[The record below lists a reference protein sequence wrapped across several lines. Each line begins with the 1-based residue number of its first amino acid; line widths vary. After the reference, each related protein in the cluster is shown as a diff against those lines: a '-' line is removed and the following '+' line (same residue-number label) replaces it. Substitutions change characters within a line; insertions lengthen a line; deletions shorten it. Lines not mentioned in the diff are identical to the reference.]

1 MRIDRFTKWVVIV
14 NCAVPVTLLGWDA
27 LNSRLGAN
35 PVNFAIRTTGI
46 LSLIFLVLSLTVTP
60 LARLAHWS
68 SLGQL
73 RRVMGLYAFFH
84 ALVHFGL
91 FYLFDRN
98 GNLGDVLSEI
108 ALRRYLLV
116 GIVGLLVM
124 VPLAVTSTNRMI
136 QRLGPKRW
144 KVLHRLAYV
153 AAAAGALH
161 YYMLVKADT
170 TQPIIFAALLGV
182 LFAYRLGAHYVQLR
196 GDLYRLRHP
205 PPQPVA
211 RSGDRATAR
220 SGERWEGVLRL
231 AKVFVE
237 TPEVRTFRLVAPS
250 GTTLPFQYLP
260 GQFLT
265 LRVNIDGQ
273 DVRRS
278 YTIASPPTRSAYC
291 ELTIKREEQG
301 YASRHLHDVVREGAL
316 FNVSAPAGRFTF
328 TGAEADKIVM
338 IAGGVGVTPL
348 MAKIRYLT
356 DIAWPGKIHLVY
368 SVKTERD
375 VIFRSELEE
384 LQRRF
389 PNLKVD
395 VTLTQEASV
404 EWTGKRGRLSAAML
418 MSMVPDIGQSR
429 VHFCGPTEMV
439 EPLKKAL
446 RELGVADEQ
455 MKSEAFGSPSRK
467 RLLTSYPAP
476 AGRGLRG
483 EASTALTP
491 EGIENAN
498 GTAST
503 ASIRF
508 ARSNKSLAGAGTRTV
523 LELAESLGIALP
535 YDCRSGVCGQCKTRL
550 LSGSVVMAAEDALDP
565 LDRANGV
572 ILACQASC
580 RDDVVVDA

>member
-1 MRIDRFTKWVVIV
+1 MRIDRFTKWVVII
-14 NCAVPVTLLGWDA
+14 NCAVPVTLLAWDA
-27 LNSRLGAN
+27 LHSHLGAN

-60 LARLAHWS
+60 LARLAQWN

-91 FYLFDRN
+91 FYLFDQSA
-98 GNLGDVLSEI
+98 NLGNVLSEI
-108 ALRRYLLV
+108 GQRRYLLV

-144 KVLHRLAYV
+144 KLLHRLAYL

-170 TQPIIFAALLGV
+170 TQPLIFATVFGA

-196 GDLYRLRHP
+196 VDSYRLRHP
-205 PPQPVA
+205 SPQPA
-211 RSGDRATAR
+211 QSAPRSGDRAATR
-220 SGERWEGVLRL
+220 PGERWEGVLRL

-250 GTTLPFQYLP
+250 GTTLPFQHLP

-265 LRVNIDGQ
+265 LRLNLDGR

-278 YTIASPPTRSAYC
+278 YTIASSPTRTAYC

-301 YASRHLHDVVREGAL
+301 YVSRHLHDVVREGET
-316 FNVSAPAGRFTF
+316 FHVSAPAGRFTF
-328 TGAEADKIVM
+328 TGAEAEQIVM

-348 MAKIRYLT
+348 MATIRYLT

-375 VIFRSELEE
+375 IIFCSELEE

-389 PNLKVD
+389 NNLNVD
-395 VTLTQEASV
+395 VTVTREAPV

-418 MSMVPDIGQSR
+418 LSIVPDIAQAR
-429 VHFCGPTEMV
+429 VHLCGPTEMV
-439 EPLKKAL
+439 EPLKIAI
-446 RELGVADEQ
+446 RELGVADDQ
-455 MKSEAFGSPSRK
+455 IKSESFGSPGRK
-467 RLLTSYPAP
+467 RSESLSQNGAATPNPQESPPRFETDAN
-476 AGRGLRG
+476 GG
-483 EASTALTP
+483 ASTP
-491 EGIENAN
+491 
-498 GTAST
+498 
-503 ASIRF
+503 SIRF
-508 ARSNKSLAGAGTRTV
+508 ARSNKRLAGVGTRTV
-523 LELAESLGIALP
+523 LELAESQGIALP

-565 LDRANGV
+565 LDRANGL
-572 ILACQASC
+572 ILACQARC

>member
-14 NCAVPVTLLGWDA
+14 NCAVPVTLLAWDA
-27 LNSRLGAN
+27 LHGHLGAN

-60 LARLAHWS
+60 LMRLAQWS

-98 GNLGDVLSEI
+98 ANLGDVLSEI

-144 KVLHRLAYV
+144 KRLHRLAYL
-153 AAAAGALH
+153 AATAGALH

-170 TQPIIFAALLGV
+170 TQPIIFAVLLGV

-196 GDLYRLRHP
+196 VDSHRLRHP
-205 PPQPVA
+205 SPQPA
-211 RSGDRATAR
+211 ASPERGK
-220 SGERWEGVLRL
+220 RWEGVLRL
-231 AKVFVE
+231 AKVFIE
-237 TPEVRTFRLVAPS
+237 TPEVRTFRLVAPW
-250 GTTLPFQYLP
+250 GTTLPFQHLP

-265 LRVNIDGQ
+265 LRLNLDGR

-278 YTIASPPTRSAYC
+278 YTIASSPTRTAYC

-301 YASRHLHDVVREGAL
+301 CVSRYLHDVVREGAT

-328 TGAEADKIVM
+328 TGAEAKGIVM
-338 IAGGVGVTPL
+338 IAGGVGITPL

-375 VIFRSELEE
+375 IIFRSELEE

-389 PNLKVD
+389 PNLRID
-395 VTLTQEASV
+395 VTVTREASV
-404 EWTGKRGRLSAAML
+404 EWTGKRGRLSAVML
-418 MSMVPDIGQSR
+418 MSIVPDIAQSR
-429 VHFCGPTEMV
+429 VHLCGPTEMV
-439 EPLKKAL
+439 EPLKRAL
-446 RELGVADEQ
+446 RELGVADEL

-467 RLLTSYPAP
+467 RSD
-476 AGRGLRG
+476 G
-483 EASTALTP
+483 STALAP
-491 EGIENAN
+491 EGSENTN
-498 GTAST
+498 GAAS
-503 ASIRF
+503 ASSIRF
-508 ARSNKSLAGAGTRTV
+508 ARSNKRLAGVGTRTV

-550 LSGSVVMAAEDALDP
+550 LSGSVVMATEDALDP
-565 LDRANGV
+565 LDRANGL
-572 ILACQASC
+572 ILACQARC

>member
-1 MRIDRFTKWVVIV
+1 MRIDRFTKWVVIL
-14 NCAVPVTLLGWDA
+14 NCAVPVTLLAWDA
-27 LNSRLGAN
+27 LNGHLGAN

-60 LARLAHWS
+60 IMRLAKWS

-73 RRVMGLYAFFH
+73 RRVMGLYAFFY

-91 FYLFDRN
+91 FYLLDRN
-98 GNLGDVLSEI
+98 ANLSDVLSEI
-108 ALRRYLLV
+108 AKRRYLLV

-144 KVLHRLAYV
+144 KLLHRLAYL

-170 TQPIIFAALLGV
+170 TQPIIFATVLSG

-196 GDLYRLRHP
+196 ADSHQLRHP
-205 PPQPVA
+205 SPQPVQSPQ
-211 RSGDRATAR
+211 R
-220 SGERWEGVLRL
+220 GERWEGVLRL

-237 TPEVRTFRLVAPS
+237 TPEVRTFRLVPLS
-250 GTTLPFQYLP
+250 GTTLPFRHLP

-265 LRVNIDGQ
+265 LRLNLDGR

-278 YTIASPPTRSAYC
+278 YTIASSPTRDAYC

-301 YASRHLHDVVREGAL
+301 YVSPHLHDVVREGAML
-316 FNVSAPAGRFTF
+316 NVSAPAGRFTF
-328 TGAEADKIVM
+328 TGAEAEEIVM
-338 IAGGVGVTPL
+338 VAGGVGVTPL

-375 VIFRSELEE
+375 IIFRSELEE

-389 PNLKVD
+389 QNLKVD
-395 VTLTQEASV
+395 VTVTREVSTQ
-404 EWTGKRGRLSAAML
+404 WTGKRGRLSAAML
-418 MSMVPDIGQSR
+418 ISLAPDIARSR
-429 VHFCGPTEMV
+429 VHLCGPTEMV

-446 RELGVADEQ
+446 RELGVADGQ

-467 RLLTSYPAP
+467 RSDGSTLHMPDGSEDTN
-476 AGRGLRG
+476 GH
-483 EASTALTP
+483 ASTT
-491 EGIENAN
+491 
-498 GTAST
+498 
-503 ASIRF
+503 SIRF
-508 ARSNKSLAGAGTRTV
+508 ARSNKRLAAVGARTV
-523 LELAESLGIALP
+523 LELAESQGIAIP

-550 LSGSVVMAAEDALDP
+550 LSGSVEMAAEDALDP
-565 LDRANGV
+565 LDRANGL
-572 ILACQASC
+572 ILACQARC
-580 RDDVVVDA
+580 CDDVVVDA

>member
-14 NCAVPVTLLGWDA
+14 NCAVPVTLLAWDG
-27 LNSRLGAN
+27 LHSHLGAN

-46 LSLIFLVLSLTVTP
+46 LALIFLVLSLTVTP
-60 LARLAHWS
+60 LARLAQWS

-91 FYLFDRN
+91 FYLFDQSA
-98 GNLGDVLSEI
+98 NLGDVLSEV
-108 ALRRYLLV
+108 AMRRYLLV

-144 KVLHRLAYV
+144 KLLHRLAYL

-170 TQPIIFAALLGV
+170 TKPIIFATLLGV
-182 LFAYRLGAHYVQLR
+182 LFAYRLGAHYLQLR
-196 GDLYRLRHP
+196 ADSHRLHNP
-205 PPQPVA
+205 PPPPAPSPQ
-211 RSGDRATAR
+211 RGQ
-220 SGERWEGVLRL
+220 RWEGVLRL
-231 AKVFVE
+231 AKVFDE

-250 GTTLPFQYLP
+250 GTTLPFEHLP

-265 LRVNIDGQ
+265 LRLNIDGR

-278 YTIASPPTRSAYC
+278 YTIASSPTRTAYC

-301 YASRHLHDVVREGAL
+301 LVSRHLHDVVREGAT
-316 FNVSAPAGRFTF
+316 FNVIAPAGRFTF
-328 TGAEADKIVM
+328 TGAEAEGIVM
-338 IAGGVGVTPL
+338 IAGGVGLTPL

-375 VIFRSELEE
+375 IIFRSELEE

-389 PNLKVD
+389 HNFKVD
-395 VTLTQEASV
+395 VTVTREASA

-418 MSMVPDIGQSR
+418 TSIVPDIATSR
-429 VHFCGPTEMV
+429 VHLCGPTEMV

-446 RELGVADEQ
+446 RELGVPDAQ

-467 RLLTSYPAP
+467 RSD
-476 AGRGLRG
+476 GL
-483 EASTALTP
+483 TALAT
-491 EGIENAN
+491 EGSEHTN
-498 GTAST
+498 GAVST
-503 ASIRF
+503 SSIRF
-508 ARSNKSLAGAGTRTV
+508 ARSNKRLTGVGARTV
-523 LELAESLGIALP
+523 LELAESQGIALP

-565 LDRANGV
+565 LDRANGL
-572 ILACQASC
+572 ILACQARC

>member
-14 NCAVPVTLLGWDA
+14 NCAVPATLLAWDA
-27 LNSRLGAN
+27 LNRHLGAN
-35 PVNFAIRTTGI
+35 PVNFAIRTTGM

-60 LARLAHWS
+60 LMRLAQWS

-84 ALVHFGL
+84 AFVHFGL

-98 GNLGDVLSEI
+98 ANLGEVLSEI
-108 ALRRYLLV
+108 AQRRYLLV

-144 KVLHRLAYV
+144 KRLHRVAYL

-170 TQPIIFAALLGV
+170 TQPMIFAALLGV

-196 GDLYRLRHP
+196 VDSHRLRHP
-205 PPQPVA
+205 SPQSAEAPQ
-211 RSGDRATAR
+211 R
-220 SGERWEGVLRL
+220 GERWEGVLRL
-231 AKVFVE
+231 GKVFVE

-250 GTTLPFQYLP
+250 GTTLPFHHLP

-265 LRVNIDGQ
+265 LRLNLDGR

-278 YTIASPPTRSAYC
+278 YTIASSPTRTAYC
-291 ELTIKREEQG
+291 ELTIKREDQG
-301 YASRHLHDVVREGAL
+301 YVSRYLHDVVREGAT

-328 TGAEADKIVM
+328 TGVEAMGIVM
-338 IAGGVGVTPL
+338 IAGGVGITPL

-356 DIAWPGKIHLVY
+356 DIAWPGKIRLVY

-375 VIFRSELEE
+375 IIFRSELEE

-389 PNLKVD
+389 PNFTID
-395 VTLTQEASV
+395 VTLTREPSV
-404 EWTGKRGRLSAAML
+404 EWTGRRGRLSAAML
-418 MSMVPDIGQSR
+418 MGIVPDIAQSR
-429 VHFCGPTEMV
+429 VHLCGPTEMI
-439 EPLKKAL
+439 EPLKNAL
-446 RELGVADEQ
+446 HELGVADDQ

-467 RLLTSYPAP
+467 RSTGSTTRVPE
-476 AGRGLRG
+476 GSESKNGV
-483 EASTALTP
+483 AST
-491 EGIENAN
+491 
-498 GTAST
+498 S
-503 ASIRF
+503 SIRF
-508 ARSNKSLAGAGTRTV
+508 ARSNKRLASVGTRTV
-523 LELAESLGIALP
+523 LESAESLGIALP

-550 LSGSVVMAAEDALDP
+550 LSGSVVMATEDALDP
-565 LDRANGV
+565 LDRANGL
-572 ILACQASC
+572 ILACQARC

>member
-14 NCAVPVTLLGWDA
+14 NCAVPVTVLAWDA
-27 LNSRLGAN
+27 LNGHLGAN
-35 PVNFAIRTTGI
+35 PVNFAIRTTGM

-60 LARLAHWS
+60 VMRLAQWS

-73 RRVMGLYAFFH
+73 RRVMGLCAFFH

-98 GNLGDVLSEI
+98 ANLGDVLSEI
-108 ALRRYLLV
+108 GMRRYLLV

-144 KVLHRLAYV
+144 KRLHRLAYV

-161 YYMLVKADT
+161 FYMLVKADT
-170 TQPIIFAALLGV
+170 TQPLIFAMLLGV

-196 GDLYRLRHP
+196 ADSHRLRNP
-205 PPQPVA
+205 SPQPA
-211 RSGDRATAR
+211 ESTQR
-220 SGERWEGVLRL
+220 GERWEGVLRL

-250 GTTLPFQYLP
+250 GTTLPFHHLP

-265 LRVNIDGQ
+265 LRLNLDGR

-278 YTIASPPTRSAYC
+278 YTIASSPTRTAYW
-291 ELTIKREEQG
+291 ELTIKREENG
-301 YASRHLHDVVREGAL
+301 FVSRHLHDVAREGAT

-328 TGAEADKIVM
+328 TGAEAEAIVM

-375 VIFRSELEE
+375 IIFRSELEE

-389 PNLKVD
+389 HNLQVD
-395 VTLTQEASV
+395 ITVTREAPA

-418 MSMVPDIGQSR
+418 ASIVPDIARFR
-429 VHFCGPTEMV
+429 VHLCGPTEMV

-446 RELGVADEQ
+446 RELGVTEGQ

-467 RLLTSYPAP
+467 RSD
-476 AGRGLRG
+476 G
-483 EASTALTP
+483 STALAP
-491 EGIENAN
+491 EGSEDTN
-498 GTAST
+498 GAAST
-503 ASIRF
+503 SSIRF
-508 ARSNKSLAGAGTRTV
+508 ARSNKRLAGVGTRTV
-523 LELAESLGIALP
+523 LELAEAQGIALP
-535 YDCRSGVCGQCKTRL
+535 YDCRSGVCGQCKIRL

-565 LDRANGV
+565 RDRANGV
-572 ILACQASC
+572 ILACQARC

>member
-14 NCAVPVTLLGWDA
+14 NCAVPGTLLGWDA
-27 LNSRLGAN
+27 LNGHLGAN
-35 PVNFAIRTTGI
+35 PVNFAIRTTGL

-60 LARLAHWS
+60 LMRLAQWS

-98 GNLGDVLSEI
+98 ANLGDVFSEI
-108 ALRRYLLV
+108 AMRRYLLV
-116 GIVGLLVM
+116 GVVGLLVM

-144 KVLHRLAYV
+144 KRLHRLAYV

-170 TQPIIFAALLGV
+170 SQPIIFATFVGV
-182 LFAYRLGAHYVQLR
+182 LFAYRLGAHYMQLR
-196 GDLYRLRHP
+196 ADSHRLRNP
-205 PPQPVA
+205 SPQPA
-211 RSGDRATAR
+211 DRPQR
-220 SGERWEGVLRL
+220 GKRWEGVLRL

-237 TPEVRTFRLVAPS
+237 TPEVRTFRFVAPS
-250 GTTLPFQYLP
+250 GTTLPFQHLP

-265 LRVNIDGQ
+265 LRLKLDGR

-278 YTIASPPTRSAYC
+278 YTIASSPTRTAYC

-301 YASRHLHDVVREGAL
+301 YVSRHLHDVVREGET

-328 TGAEADKIVM
+328 TGAEAERIVM

-356 DIAWPGKIHLVY
+356 DIVWPGKIHLVY

-375 VIFRSELEE
+375 IIFRSELEE

-389 PNLKVD
+389 HNFKVD
-395 VTLTQEASV
+395 VTVTREASV
-404 EWTGKRGRLSAAML
+404 DWTGRRGRLSAAML
-418 MSMVPDIGQSR
+418 MSIVPDIAQSR

-446 RELGVADEQ
+446 RELGVVDGQ
-455 MKSEAFGSPSRK
+455 IKSEAFGSPGRK
-467 RLLTSYPAP
+467 RSD
-476 AGRGLRG
+476 G
-483 EASTALTP
+483 STAFTP
-491 EGIENAN
+491 EGNELSN
-498 GTAST
+498 GAAST
-503 ASIRF
+503 SSICF
-508 ARSNKSLAGAGTRTV
+508 ARSNKRLAGAGTRTV
-523 LELAESLGIALP
+523 LELAESQGIALP
-535 YDCRSGVCGQCKTRL
+535 YDCRSGVCGQCKIRL

-565 LDRANGV
+565 LDRANNV
-572 ILACQASC
+572 ILACQATC
-580 RDDVVVDA
+580 RDDVIVDA

>member
-1 MRIDRFTKWVVIV
+1 MRIDRLTKWVVII
-14 NCAVPVTLLGWDA
+14 NCAVPVMLLAWDA
-27 LNSRLGAN
+27 LNGHLGAN

-46 LSLIFLVLSLTVTP
+46 LSLIFLLLSLTVTP
-60 LARLAHWS
+60 LMRLAQWS

-98 GNLGDVLSEI
+98 ANLGDVLSEI

-144 KVLHRLAYV
+144 KLLHRLAYL

-182 LFAYRLGAHYVQLR
+182 LFAYRLGAHYMQLR
-196 GDLYRLRHP
+196 ADSHRLRHP
-205 PPQPVA
+205 PPQPVESA
-211 RSGDRATAR
+211 LPGK
-220 SGERWEGVLRL
+220 RWEGELRL

-250 GTTLPFQYLP
+250 GATLPFQHLP

-265 LRVNIDGQ
+265 LRLNLDGR

-278 YTIASPPTRSAYC
+278 YTIASPPTRTAYC

-301 YASRHLHDVVREGAL
+301 YVSRHLHDVVREGAT

-328 TGAEADKIVM
+328 TGAEAERIVM
-338 IAGGVGVTPL
+338 IAGGVGITPL

-368 SVKTERD
+368 SVKTESD
-375 VIFRSELEE
+375 IIFRSELEE

-389 PNLKVD
+389 QNLKVEIT
-395 VTLTQEASV
+395 VTREASA

-418 MSMVPDIGQSR
+418 MSIVPDLAGSR
-429 VHFCGPTEMV
+429 VHLCGPTEMV
-439 EPLKKAL
+439 EPLKKGL

-467 RLLTSYPAP
+467 RS
-476 AGRGLRG
+476 AG
-483 EASTALTP
+483 STALAP
-491 EGIENAN
+491 EGSENTN
-498 GTAST
+498 GAAST
-503 ASIRF
+503 SSIRF
-508 ARSNKSLAGAGTRTV
+508 ARSNKHLAGVGTRTV

-535 YDCRSGVCGQCKTRL
+535 YDCRSGVCGQCKSKL
-550 LSGSVVMAAEDALDP
+550 LSGSVAMAAEDALDP
-565 LDRANGV
+565 LDRANGL
-572 ILACQASC
+572 ILACQARC
-580 RDDVVVDA
+580 HDDVVVDA

>member
-1 MRIDRFTKWVVIV
+1 
-14 NCAVPVTLLGWDA
+14 
-27 LNSRLGAN
+27 
-35 PVNFAIRTTGI
+35 
-46 LSLIFLVLSLTVTP
+46 
-60 LARLAHWS
+60 
-68 SLGQL
+68 
-73 RRVMGLYAFFH
+73 MGLYAFFH
-84 ALVHFGL
+84 AFVHFGL

-98 GNLGDVLSEI
+98 ASLGDVLSEI

-144 KVLHRLAYV
+144 KRLHRLAYL

-170 TQPIIFAALLGV
+170 TQPIIFATLLVV
-182 LFAYRLGAHYVQLR
+182 LFAYRIGAHYVQLR
-196 GDLYRLRHP
+196 IDSHRLRHP
-205 PPQPVA
+205 LPQPA
-211 RSGDRATAR
+211 ESPIRGQRY
-220 SGERWEGVLRL
+220 EGVLRL

-250 GTTLPFQYLP
+250 GTTLPFQHLP

-265 LRVNIDGQ
+265 LRLNINGR

-278 YTIASPPTRSAYC
+278 YTIASSPTRAAYC
-291 ELTIKREEQG
+291 ELTVKREEQG
-301 YASRHLHDVVREGAL
+301 YVSRYLHDVVREGAT

-328 TGAEADKIVM
+328 TGTEAKEIVM
-338 IAGGVGVTPL
+338 IAGGVGITPL

-356 DIAWPGKIHLVY
+356 DIAWPGKIHVVY

-375 VIFRSELEE
+375 IIFRSELEE

-395 VTLTQEASV
+395 VTVTREASA

-418 MSMVPDIGQSR
+418 MSIVPDVAQSR
-429 VHFCGPTEMV
+429 VHLCGPTEMV

-467 RLLTSYPAP
+467 RSD
-476 AGRGLRG
+476 G
-483 EASTALTP
+483 STALAP
-491 EGIENAN
+491 QGSENTN
-498 GTAST
+498 GAAST
-503 ASIRF
+503 SSIRF
-508 ARSNKSLAGAGTRTV
+508 ARSKKRLAGVGARTV
-523 LELAESLGIALP
+523 LELAESLGITLP

-550 LSGSVVMAAEDALDP
+550 LSGSVVMATEDALDP
-565 LDRANGV
+565 LDRANGL
-572 ILACQASC
+572 ILACQARC
-580 RDDVVVDA
+580 RDDVVMDA

>member
-1 MRIDRFTKWVVIV
+1 MRIDRFTKWVLIV
-14 NCAVPVTLLGWDA
+14 NCAVPVTLLAWDA
-27 LNSRLGAN
+27 LNGHLGAN

-60 LARLAHWS
+60 LMRLAQWS

-98 GNLGDVLSEI
+98 ANLGDVLSEI
-108 ALRRYLLV
+108 AMRRYLLV

-144 KVLHRLAYV
+144 KLLHRLAYL
-153 AAAAGALH
+153 AAAGGALH

-170 TQPIIFAALLGV
+170 TQPIIFAALVGV

-196 GDLYRLRHP
+196 ADSHQLRNP
-205 PPQPVA
+205 LPQPA
-211 RSGDRATAR
+211 ASRQRS
-220 SGERWEGVLRL
+220 ERYEGVLRL

-237 TPEVRTFRLVAPS
+237 TPEVRTFRLVPP
-250 GTTLPFQYLP
+250 GTTLPFQHLP

-265 LRVNIDGQ
+265 LRLNLDGR

-278 YTIASPPTRSAYC
+278 YTIASSPTRSAYC

-301 YASRHLHDVVREGAL
+301 YVSRYLHDVMREGAT

-328 TGAEADKIVM
+328 TGAEAKEIVM
-338 IAGGVGVTPL
+338 IAGGVGITPL

-375 VIFRSELEE
+375 IIFRSELEE

-389 PNLKVD
+389 ANLKVD
-395 VTLTQEASV
+395 VTLTREVSA
-404 EWTGKRGRLSAAML
+404 EWAGKRGRLSAEML
-418 MSMVPDIGQSR
+418 MSLVPDIAQSR
-429 VHFCGPTEMV
+429 VHLCGPTEMV

-446 RELGVADEQ
+446 RELGLADEQ

-467 RLLTSYPAP
+467 RSAS
-476 AGRGLRG
+476 
-483 EASTALTP
+483 STALAT
-491 EGIENAN
+491 EGSENTN
-498 GTAST
+498 GAAST
-503 ASIRF
+503 SSIRF
-508 ARSNKSLAGAGTRTV
+508 ARSNKRLAGVGTRTV

-565 LDRANGV
+565 LDRANSL
-572 ILACQASC
+572 ILACQARC

>member
-1 MRIDRFTKWVVIV
+1 VRIDRFTKWVVIV
-14 NCAVPVTLLGWDA
+14 NCVVPVTLLAWDA
-27 LNSRLGAN
+27 LHSHLGAN

-91 FYLFDRN
+91 FYLFDRD
-98 GNLGDVLSEI
+98 GSLRDVVSEI
-108 ALRRYLLV
+108 AMRRYLLV

-124 VPLAVTSTNRMI
+124 LPLAVTSTNRMI
-136 QRLGPKRW
+136 QRLGPWRW
-144 KVLHRLAYV
+144 KLLHRLAYL

-170 TQPIIFAALLGV
+170 TQPLVFATVFGG
-182 LFAYRLGAHYVQLR
+182 LFVYRLGAHYVQLR
-196 GDLYRLRHP
+196 VDSYRLHHP
-205 PPQPVA
+205 TPHRAENPQ
-211 RSGDRATAR
+211 R
-220 SGERWEGVLRL
+220 GERFEGVLRL

-237 TPEVRTFRLVAPS
+237 TPEVRTFRLVPLS
-250 GTTLPFQYLP
+250 GTTLPFQHSP

-265 LRVNIDGQ
+265 LRLNLDGR

-278 YTIASPPTRSAYC
+278 YTIASSPTRTAYC

-301 YASRHLHDVVREGAL
+301 YVSRYLHDVAGEGAT

-328 TGAEADKIVM
+328 TGAEAEKIVM

-348 MAKIRYLT
+348 MATIRYLT
-356 DIAWPGKIHLVY
+356 DIAWPGTIHLVY

-375 VIFRSELEE
+375 IIFRSELEE

-395 VTLTQEASV
+395 VTLTREAPV

-418 MSMVPDIGQSR
+418 STIVPDIARSR
-429 VHFCGPTEMV
+429 VHLCGPTEMV

-446 RELGVADEQ
+446 RELGVTDGQ

-467 RLLTSYPAP
+467 RSNGSAALAP
-476 AGRGLRG
+476 EENG
-483 EASTALTP
+483 EA
-491 EGIENAN
+491 N
-498 GTAST
+498 GAAST
-503 ASIRF
+503 SSIRF
-508 ARSNKSLAGAGTRTV
+508 ARSNKRLAGVGTRTV
-523 LELAESLGIALP
+523 LELAESLWIAIP

-550 LSGSVVMAAEDALDP
+550 LSGSVEMAAEDALDP
-565 LDRANGV
+565 LDRANGI
-572 ILACQASC
+572 ILACQARC
-580 RDDVVVDA
+580 RDEVVVDA

>member
-1 MRIDRFTKWVVIV
+1 MRIDRFTKWVVIL
-14 NCAVPVTLLGWDA
+14 NCAVPVTLLVWDA
-27 LNSRLGAN
+27 LKGHLGAN

-46 LSLIFLVLSLTVTP
+46 LSLIFLVLSLSVTP
-60 LARLAHWS
+60 LMRLAQWS

-73 RRVMGLYAFFH
+73 RRFLGLYAFFH

-98 GNLGDVLSEI
+98 GNLRDVLSEI
-108 ALRRYLLV
+108 AMRRYLLV
-116 GIVGLLVM
+116 GIVGLLAM

-144 KVLHRLAYV
+144 KRLHRLAYL

-170 TQPIIFAALLGV
+170 TQPIAFAAVFGV

-196 GDLYRLRHP
+196 VDSYRLRHP
-205 PPQPVA
+205 SPQPA
-211 RSGDRATAR
+211 PSPQR
-220 SGERWEGVLRL
+220 GERWEGVLRL

-250 GTTLPFQYLP
+250 GTTLPFQHLP

-265 LRVNIDGQ
+265 LRLNLDGR

-278 YTIASPPTRSAYC
+278 YTIASSPTRTAYC
-291 ELTIKREEQG
+291 ELTIKREEHG
-301 YASRHLHDVVREGAL
+301 LVSRHLHDVVREGATL
-316 FNVSAPAGRFTF
+316 NVSAPAGRFTF
-328 TGAEADKIVM
+328 TGTEAEKIVM
-338 IAGGVGVTPL
+338 IAGGVGITPL
-348 MAKIRYLT
+348 MAKIRYQT
-356 DIAWPGKIHLVY
+356 DIAWPGKIQLVY
-368 SVKTERD
+368 SVKTQRD
-375 VIFRSELEE
+375 IIFRSELEE
-384 LQRRF
+384 LQRRY
-389 PNLKVD
+389 PNLKID
-395 VTLTQEASV
+395 VTVTREPSA

-418 MSMVPDIGQSR
+418 MSIVPDIAQSR
-429 VHFCGPTEMV
+429 VHLCGPTELV

-446 RELGVADEQ
+446 RELGVADDQ

-467 RLLTSYPAP
+467 RSD
-476 AGRGLRG
+476 G
-483 EASTALTP
+483 STALAP
-491 EGIENAN
+491 EESANAN
-498 GTAST
+498 GHAST

-508 ARSNKSLAGAGTRTV
+508 SRSNKRLDGVGTRTV
-523 LELAESLGIALP
+523 LELGEALGIALP

-550 LSGSVVMAAEDALDP
+550 LSGSVVMATEDALDP
-565 LDRANGV
+565 LDRANSL
-572 ILACQASC
+572 ILACQARC

>member
-14 NCAVPVTLLGWDA
+14 NCGVPVTLLAWDA
-27 LNSRLGAN
+27 LHSHLGAN

-46 LSLIFLVLSLTVTP
+46 LSLIFLVLSLTVSP

-91 FYLFDRN
+91 FYLFDQSA
-98 GNLGDVLSEI
+98 NLGDVLSEI
-108 ALRRYLLV
+108 AMRRYLLV

-124 VPLAVTSTNRMI
+124 VPLAVTSTSRMI

-144 KVLHRLAYV
+144 KRLHRLAYL

-170 TQPIIFAALLGV
+170 TQPIIFATLFGV

-196 GDLYRLRHP
+196 ADSHRLRNP
-205 PPQPVA
+205 SPKLAESPQP
-211 RSGDRATAR
+211 
-220 SGERWEGVLRL
+220 GERWEGVLRL

-237 TPEVRTFRLVAPS
+237 TPDVRTFRLVAPS
-250 GTTLPFQYLP
+250 GTTLPFHHLP

-265 LRVNIDGQ
+265 LRLNLDGR

-278 YTIASPPTRSAYC
+278 YTIASPPTRTAYC

-301 YASRHLHDVVREGAL
+301 YVSRHLHDVVREGAT

-328 TGAEADKIVM
+328 TGAEAERIVM

-368 SVKTERD
+368 SVKTEHD
-375 VIFRSELEE
+375 LIFRSELED

-389 PNLKVD
+389 HNLKVD
-395 VTLTQEASV
+395 VTVTREASAL
-404 EWTGKRGRLSAAML
+404 WTGKRGRLSAAML
-418 MSMVPDIGQSR
+418 MSIVPDIAQSR
-429 VHFCGPTEMV
+429 VHLCGPAEMV

-446 RELGVADEQ
+446 RELGVADGQ
-455 MKSEAFGSPSRK
+455 MKSEAFGSPGRK
-467 RLLTSYPAP
+467 RSN
-476 AGRGLRG
+476 G
-483 EASTALTP
+483 STVLTP
-491 EGIENAN
+491 EGSKDTN
-498 GTAST
+498 GAAST
-503 ASIRF
+503 SSIRF
-508 ARSNKSLAGAGTRTV
+508 ARSNKRLAAVGTRTV
-523 LELAESLGIALP
+523 LELAESQGIALP
-535 YDCRSGVCGQCKTRL
+535 YDCRSGVCGQCKIRL

-565 LDRANGV
+565 LDRANNV
-572 ILACQASC
+572 ILACQARC

>member
-1 MRIDRFTKWVVIV
+1 MRIDRFTKWVVIL
-14 NCAVPVTLLGWDA
+14 NCAVPVTLLAWDA
-27 LNSRLGAN
+27 LNGHLGAN

-84 ALVHFGL
+84 ALAHFGL

-98 GNLGDVLSEI
+98 ANLGDVLSEI
-108 ALRRYLLV
+108 ARRRYLLV
-116 GIVGLLVM
+116 GVVGLLVM

-136 QRLGPKRW
+136 QRVGPKRW
-144 KVLHRLAYV
+144 KLLHRLAYV

-170 TQPIIFAALLGV
+170 TQPFIFATLFAG

-196 GDLYRLRHP
+196 ADSHQLHN
-205 PPQPVA
+205 PPQPA
-211 RSGDRATAR
+211 SPQR
-220 SGERWEGVLRL
+220 GERWEGALRL
-231 AKVFVE
+231 AKVFAE

-250 GTTLPFQYLP
+250 GTTLPFQHLP

-265 LRVNIDGQ
+265 LRLNLDGR

-278 YTIASPPTRSAYC
+278 YTIASSPTRTAYC

-301 YASRHLHDVVREGAL
+301 YVSRYLHDVVREGAT
-316 FNVSAPAGRFTF
+316 FSVSAPAGRFTF
-328 TGAEADKIVM
+328 TGAEAKEIVM
-338 IAGGVGVTPL
+338 IAGGVGITPL

-356 DIAWPGKIHLVY
+356 DVAWPGKIHLVY

-375 VIFRSELEE
+375 IIFRSELEE

-389 PNLKVD
+389 QNLKVEIT
-395 VTLTQEASV
+395 VTREASA

-418 MSMVPDIGQSR
+418 LSIVPEIAQSR
-429 VHFCGPTEMV
+429 VHLCGPTEMV
-439 EPLKKAL
+439 EPLKRAL
-446 RELGVADEQ
+446 HEMGVADEQ

-467 RLLTSYPAP
+467 RSD
-476 AGRGLRG
+476 G
-483 EASTALTP
+483 STALAP
-491 EGIENAN
+491 EGSENTN
-498 GTAST
+498 GAAST
-503 ASIRF
+503 SSIRF
-508 ARSNKSLAGAGTRTV
+508 ARSNKRLAGVGTRTV

-550 LSGSVVMAAEDALDP
+550 LSGSVVMAAQDALDP
-565 LDRANGV
+565 LDRADGV
-572 ILACQASC
+572 ILACQARC
-580 RDDVVVDA
+580 RDHVVVDA